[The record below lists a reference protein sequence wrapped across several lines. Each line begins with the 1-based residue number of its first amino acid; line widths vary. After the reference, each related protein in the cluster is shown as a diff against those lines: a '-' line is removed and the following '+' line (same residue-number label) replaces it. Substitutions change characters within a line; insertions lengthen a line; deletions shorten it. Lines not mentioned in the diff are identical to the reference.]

1 MAFCSSKLLAKA
13 PYTILSHGYVCSVG
27 HTNAAPRWP
36 CLWGGLAHPIAA
48 SPPLQR
54 TPPVRGGLERQ
65 TQVTKID
72 DHFFMT
78 SPFLFNC
85 SPSSMMVKLI
95 TCEFSLTFHIPFFP
109 LVLKYQLLY
118 LKCVSRSVMS
128 DSLGPCGSPAHGILL
143 EWVAMPSSKESSRPK
158 NRSRCPTLQAD
169 SLMSEAP
176 GKSHLLY

>member
-118 LKCVSRSVMS
+118 LKCVWAAQSCLTLWDPVDPLPMEFSWNG
-128 DSLGPCGSPAHGILL
+128 LPCPPPRNLPDPRIEAGVPHCRQIL
-143 EWVAMPSSKESSRPK
+143 
-158 NRSRCPTLQAD
+158 
-169 SLMSEAP
+169 
-176 GKSHLLY
+176 